1 MTALKISEDI
11 LLEDLFK
18 ILPEA
23 REVLLRCGYG
33 KIRDLDIEDVVADKL
48 SLRGFLRL
56 MEVSDEE
63 TTKIIKQIQELYNKK
78 LEES

>member
-23 REVLLRCGYG
+23 REVLLQCGYG
-33 KIRDLDIEDVVADKL
+33 KIQDLDIEDVVADKL
-48 SLRGFLRL
+48 SLRGFLKL
-56 MEVSDEE
+56 MDVSEE
-63 TTKIIKQIQELYNKK
+63 GTVKIIKQIQELYNRK